1 VAWKLQIDNWRW
13 NGVPFYIRTGK
24 ALPNKVTE
32 INVMFRRPPL
42 MYFDQGRARRQMV
55 RNVVTMRIQPDES
68 IILSFD
74 AKRPGPTLDVEQV
87 NMDFTY
93 NQSFEGNI
101 SDAYERL
108 LLDAMLGDSTLF
120 IRRDETELAWD
131 RVTNVL
137 EGWAIQE
144 EIQRKRHKTLALPQ
158 YPAGTWG
165 PGESDELL
173 AQDGHH
179 WRNLTPDGKHEKV

>member
-1 VAWKLQIDNWRW
+1 MQSEGIPATSTTETYVAWKLQIDNWRW

-42 MYFDQGRARRQMV
+42 MYFDQGRARRQKV

-68 IILSFD
+68 IILSID

-93 NQSFEGNI
+93 SQSFDGAI

-144 EIQRKRHKTLALPQ
+144 EIQRKRNKTLALPQ
-158 YPAGTWG
+158 YPC
-165 PGESDELL
+165 
-173 AQDGHH
+173 
-179 WRNLTPDGKHEKV
+179 RNLGAGRSR